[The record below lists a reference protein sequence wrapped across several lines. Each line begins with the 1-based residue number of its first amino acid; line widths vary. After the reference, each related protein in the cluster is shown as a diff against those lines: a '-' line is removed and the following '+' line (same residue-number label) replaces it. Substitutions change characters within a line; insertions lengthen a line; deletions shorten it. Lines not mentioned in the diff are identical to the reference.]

1 MPQNEYILIVDDDCD
16 IRNLLGIYL
25 ENEGYRFIK
34 CDRNSA
40 ENISPV
46 LQPPADRGKP
56 AVTRHNINF
65 FMLSD
70 VLVAILTYRPQR
82 SSQWHPQPAYS
93 SRLRPFPKWMGTP
106 IMTGSKIAT
115 VVSTTKRS
123 PSWPSR

>member
-1 MPQNEYILIVDDDCD
+1 MAQNEYILIVDDDCD

-56 AVTRHNINF
+56 A
-65 FMLSD
+65 
-70 VLVAILTYRPQR
+70 
-82 SSQWHPQPAYS
+82 
-93 SRLRPFPKWMGTP
+93 
-106 IMTGSKIAT
+106 
-115 VVSTTKRS
+115 
-123 PSWPSR
+123 